1 MPKAAAKS
9 KRTAK
14 PKKDREHEKREQALD
29 EALAGS
35 FPSSD
40 PVSVTQPAPA
50 TQPEHE
56 ADDQSEADKAG
67 RNEKQP
73 A

>member
-9 KRTAK
+9 KRAAK
-14 PKKDREHEKREQALD
+14 PKKNREQEKRDQALD
-29 EALAGS
+29 QALEGS

-40 PVSVTQPAPA
+40 PVSVTQPAPT

-56 ADDQSEADKAG
+56 TDQPGAGAD
-67 RNEKQP
+67 RHEKQP